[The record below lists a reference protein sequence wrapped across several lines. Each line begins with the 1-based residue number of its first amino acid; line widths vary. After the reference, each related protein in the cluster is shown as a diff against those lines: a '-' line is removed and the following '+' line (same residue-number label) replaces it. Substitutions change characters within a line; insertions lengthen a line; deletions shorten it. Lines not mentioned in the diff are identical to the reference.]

1 MSGSGPGVTVATSL
15 LLQLTADEEEL
26 ERGALR
32 LRDEL
37 SALDV
42 DRVEPA
48 PGGPVPDDARSGTTA
63 ALGALLVS
71 LHPTVGLLTAV
82 VATVRGWLSRPGAAR
97 SVRLEVDGDVLELT
111 GTTTKVQERLA
122 EQWIRAHGLA
132 GDAAP

>member
-1 MSGSGPGVTVATSL
+1 MLAGGVTVATHL
-15 LLQLTADEEEL
+15 LLQLSADEEEL

-48 PGGPVPDDARSGTTA
+48 PGVDVPPDARGVTA
-63 ALGALLVS
+63 AGLGALLVS
-71 LHPTVGLLTAV
+71 LNPTVGLLTAV
-82 VATVRGWLSRPGAAR
+82 VATVSGWLSRPGAAH

-111 GTTTKVQERLA
+111 GTSSKVQERLA
-122 EQWIRAHGLA
+122 EEWIRAHGLA
-132 GDAAP
+132 DDAAP

>member
-1 MSGSGPGVTVATSL
+1 VLVATRL
-15 LLQLTADEEEL
+15 LLQLNADEGEL

-42 DRVEPA
+42 DRVDPA
-48 PGGPVPDDARSGTTA
+48 PGDAVPDGARGGIA
-63 ALGALLVS
+63 AGLGALLVS
-71 LHPTVGLLTAV
+71 LNPTVGLLTAV
-82 VATVRGWLSRPGAAR
+82 VATVSSWLSRPGAAH

-111 GTTTKVQERLA
+111 GTSSAIQERLA

-132 GDAAP
+132 DDAAP